1 MTCWQS
7 AHLSPFFSILSPDR
21 LIITEQCD
29 KSFSIVA
36 YQDCPVLV
44 CRGKV
49 INRIYSLRRSVATIL
64 VRYGETGL
72 KGPPVRRRFEALL
85 VENIL
90 RAHSHK
96 KINCVVE
103 RQRGRLFVN
112 SDNPEGSVG
121 ILSRTFGVVSISEA
135 EECTSGVDD
144 ISKLAI
150 ESAKK
155 HLSKGG
161 AFAIRSRRTGTHDYT
176 SMQLAAKVG
185 ENVLNAFP
193 KGSIKVDLD
202 DPDLEIFIE
211 VRNNKSYVFS
221 DKVQGPGGLPLR
233 SQGKVLSIIEDR
245 KSLLS
250 SWLMMRR
257 GCSMV
262 FLNKSKLD
270 AEELGSI
277 EPWNP
282 WWNGAVEDEEAED
295 VIKLR
300 NCKGLVL
307 GWTLEEFQKKE
318 SPRPGVPVFYPL
330 VGLVP
335 DEIDERMKFLFG

>member
-1 MTCWQS
+1 MC
-7 AHLSPFFSILSPDR
+7 
-21 LIITEQCD
+21 
-29 KSFSIVA
+29 
-36 YQDCPVLV
+36 
-44 CRGKV
+44 KV
-49 INRIYSLRRSVATIL
+49 INRIDLLWRTVATIL

-90 RAHSHK
+90 RAHGQS

-112 SDNPEGSVG
+112 SENPSESMK
-121 ILSRTFGVVSISEA
+121 IISRTFGVVSISEA
-135 EECTSGVDD
+135 EECTSDIDD

-150 ESAKK
+150 EFAKE
-155 HLSKGG
+155 HLSGG
-161 AFAIRSRRTGTHDYT
+161 GSFAVRSRRTGTHDYT

-185 ENVLNAFP
+185 EKVLDAFP
-193 KGSIKVDLD
+193 KDSIRVDLE
-202 DPDLEIFIE
+202 DPDLEIFVE
-211 VRNNKSYVFS
+211 VRNNKSYLFS

-233 SQGKVLSIIEDR
+233 SQGKVLSLIEDR

-250 SWLMMRR
+250 SWMMMRR

-262 FLNKSKLD
+262 FLNKSNLD
-270 AEELGSI
+270 AEELA
-277 EPWNP
+277 PLAAWNP
-282 WWNGAVEDEEAED
+282 WWNGAIMDEETED

-300 NCKGLVL
+300 HCKGLVL
-307 GWTLEEFQKKE
+307 SWTLEEFQKKD

-335 DEIDERMKFLFG
+335 DEIDERMKVLFG